1 MARTG
6 ARRRTAVRP
15 KGGGSAEVT
24 SVRQQLAEWGGAI
37 VRAQRPPATGSATG
51 STTRAA
57 GGVEAVARA
66 AKEAFGAR
74 VPPSDVV
81 SLIWDSDTD
90 RREGFDR
97 RPPDGAPSAATSRV
111 LWFGTD
117 GLGIE
122 LEVLPPAPGGRRLTG
137 RVMPPGTST
146 VVLDRGAGAAVPVR
160 PDDAGRFA
168 VDGVA
173 GGLLRLRVA
182 RPGRRDLVTAWV
194 LLD

>member
-1 MARTG
+1 M
-6 ARRRTAVRP
+6 
-15 KGGGSAEVT
+15 
-24 SVRQQLAEWGGAI
+24 RQQLAEWGGAI
-37 VRAQRPPATGSATG
+37 VRAQRPPAIRGAGGPSAG
-51 STTRAA
+51 LGAA
-57 GGVEAVARA
+57 GGAEAAARA

-81 SLIWDSDTD
+81 RLIWDSDTD

-97 RPPDGAPSAATSRV
+97 RPPDGAPAAASRV

-117 GLGIE
+117 GLGVE
-122 LEVLPPAPGGRRLTG
+122 LEVAPPTPGGRRLTG